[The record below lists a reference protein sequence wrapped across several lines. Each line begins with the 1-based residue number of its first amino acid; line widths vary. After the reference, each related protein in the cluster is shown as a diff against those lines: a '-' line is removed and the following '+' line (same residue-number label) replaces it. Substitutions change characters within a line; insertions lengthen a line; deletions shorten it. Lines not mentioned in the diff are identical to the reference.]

1 MQRLLKWAVAYRLIR
16 HRLFILFVMLWV
28 VPLSAWQA
36 AAQTEAFDNQHQI
49 VQGTVTNAITHNPI
63 GRALVYSTD
72 NRYATLTDSEGH
84 FEFVLPGGQSAAGS
98 FSWLAARKPGFLDDA
113 GERVRVEVSPGASVA
128 ISLLPEGI
136 IQGRITFSATEP
148 ATGVTVQI
156 FSRQVTE
163 GMPRWVPR
171 NTERTNSN
179 GEFRFA
185 ELLPGAYKL
194 VTHEWMDRETV
205 VPGGQPYGFPPVYY
219 PGAGDFVSASAIQLT
234 AGQTFH
240 ANISLV
246 GQPYYSVKIPV
257 VIPEPNFV
265 PNISVSPQGQRSP
278 GYSLGY
284 NREKQ
289 TIEGQ
294 LPNGKYLVEAEIFG
308 QNSSA
313 TGAVNLAVAGR
324 PAEGAGMVLAPKIS
338 IPVNV
343 KEEFTATEWN
353 ATGTSSS
360 RGKTFPTPKLRVD
373 LDIRAESADDF
384 AQPQGGFRR
393 EPTGPNDNSMVLE
406 NLAPG
411 RYWLR
416 IHAHRG
422 YVASATMGGVD
433 LLREPLVVVPGASTE
448 IDITLRDDTA
458 EIEGTLLGISSG
470 APSGSSAASGLVDSG
485 RWSPSGYIYCV
496 PSPDSSGQF
505 LEISA
510 SRDGAFAYR
519 MVTPGNYRV
528 LAFKNPQRDLPY
540 RDAEAMKVYET
551 KGRVV
556 HFSPGQ
562 KVSLQLEVISR
573 AE

>member
-1 MQRLLKWAVAYRLIR
+1 
-16 HRLFILFVMLWV
+16 
-28 VPLSAWQA
+28 
-36 AAQTEAFDNQHQI
+36 
-49 VQGTVTNAITHNPI
+49 
-63 GRALVYSTD
+63 
-72 NRYATLTDSEGH
+72 
-84 FEFVLPGGQSAAGS
+84 
-98 FSWLAARKPGFLDDA
+98 
-113 GERVRVEVSPGASVA
+113 
-128 ISLLPEGI
+128 
-136 IQGRITFSATEP
+136 
-148 ATGVTVQI
+148 
-156 FSRQVTE
+156 
-163 GMPRWVPR
+163 
-171 NTERTNSN
+171 
-179 GEFRFA
+179 
-185 ELLPGAYKL
+185 
-194 VTHEWMDRETV
+194 
-205 VPGGQPYGFPPVYY
+205 
-219 PGAGDFVSASAIQLT
+219 
-234 AGQTFH
+234 
-240 ANISLV
+240 
-246 GQPYYSVKIPV
+246 
-257 VIPEPNFV
+257 
-265 PNISVSPQGQRSP
+265 
-278 GYSLGY
+278 
-284 NREKQ
+284 
-289 TIEGQ
+289 
-294 LPNGKYLVEAEIFG
+294 
-308 QNSSA
+308 
-313 TGAVNLAVAGR
+313 
-324 PAEGAGMVLAPKIS
+324 MVLAPKIS

-556 HFSPGQ
+556 HFYPGQ